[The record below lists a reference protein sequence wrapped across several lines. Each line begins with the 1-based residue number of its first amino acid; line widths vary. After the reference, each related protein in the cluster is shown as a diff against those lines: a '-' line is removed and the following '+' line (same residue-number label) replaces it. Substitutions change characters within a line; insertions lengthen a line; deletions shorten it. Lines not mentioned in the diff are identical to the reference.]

1 MQYFRKIGLVLIAA
15 CAFSGSIPAFAAGT
29 DAGSSVVNSVTLD
42 YTVAGGAPIS
52 ETAAATFVVDRKLA
66 LNVTATDTN
75 YVSIAP
81 GQEFTGQTGV
91 PALNFTVTNNG
102 NDDTSV
108 LLGVIDQNGVGSGG
122 FAGPP
127 TGAGPFPFFD
137 DDAILVAIDT
147 DGNGLYDDGVDTVL
161 TPIGSNL
168 YDLDAALGT
177 QLLEDATTTI
187 LVVADVP
194 AAAAADEIAT
204 YTLVA
209 GHYTGPQLPVG
220 GDDNGNDAPGFS
232 GATDV
237 VDDPATVQVVFAD
250 TGLNDPEDLVFDF
263 NNSTGGTTTDVASN
277 GQDSDTSAY
286 IVLSTGV
293 LLVKTSQT
301 VWDPVSNLQF
311 YDAAGGLSGDNPK
324 AIPGAVVM
332 YVIAAKN
339 GEPTGAAPATLSFLR
354 DNVPTPAVSVGNT
367 GSATINTPTSLTID
381 VDPSPNVDNVV
392 FTLPGSIDDGQVT
405 VVSCQNTNT
414 TQAFAADPNEIDVTA
429 ATLGTCQG
437 QETAFVLYFVTIND
451 AI

>member
-1 MQYFRKIGLVLIAA
+1 M
-15 CAFSGSIPAFAAGT
+15 
-29 DAGSSVVNSVTLD
+29 
-42 YTVAGGAPIS
+42 
-52 ETAAATFVVDRKLA
+52 
-66 LNVTATDTN
+66 
-75 YVSIAP
+75 
-81 GQEFTGQTGV
+81 
-91 PALNFTVTNNG
+91 
-102 NDDTSV
+102 
-108 LLGVIDQNGVGSGG
+108 IDQNGVGSGG

-127 TGAGPFPFFD
+127 TGGGPYPFFD
-137 DDAILVAIDT
+137 EDAILVAIDT

-168 YDLDAALGT
+168 YDLDAALGS
-177 QLLEDATTTI
+177 QLLEDDTTTV

-194 AAAAADEIAT
+194 ASAAADEIAT

-209 GHYTGPQLPVG
+209 GHYTGAQVPVA

-250 TGLNDPEDLVFDF
+250 AGFNASEDLVFDF
-263 NNSTGGTTTDVASN
+263 NNATGGTTTDVASN

-286 IVLSTGV
+286 IILSTGV

-311 YDAAGGLSGDNPK
+311 YDAAGALSGDNPK

-339 GEPTGAAPATLSFLR
+339 GEPLGAAPATLSFLR
-354 DNVPTPAVSVGNT
+354 DNVPTPAVSLGNT
-367 GSATINTPTSLTID
+367 GSAVINTPTSLTID
-381 VDPSPNVDNVV
+381 VDPSANVDNVV
-392 FTLPGSIDDGQVT
+392 FTLPGSIDDDQVT
-405 VVSCQNTNT
+405 VVNCQSSNS
-414 TQAFAADPNEIDVTA
+414 TQAYAADPNEIDVTS

>member
-1 MQYFRKIGLVLIAA
+1 MQYFRNIRLVLIIA
-15 CAFSGSIPAFAAGT
+15 CASVGSNLAFAAGT
-29 DAGSSVVNSVTLD
+29 DAGSSVVNSVTLE

-52 ETAAATFVVDRKLA
+52 EIADATFVVDRKLA
-66 LNVTATDTN
+66 LNVTATDVN

-91 PALNFTVTNNG
+91 PALNFTVSNNG

-108 LLGVIDQNGVGSGG
+108 LLGVVDQNGVGSSG

-127 TGAGPFPFFD
+127 TGGGPYPFFD
-137 DDAILVAIDT
+137 EDALLVAIDT

-161 TPIGSNL
+161 TAIGSNL
-168 YDLDAALGT
+168 YDLDAALGA
-177 QLLEDATTTI
+177 QLLEDDTVTI

-194 AAAAADEIAT
+194 ASAAADEIAT

-209 GHYTGPQLPVG
+209 GHYTGAQVPVA

-250 TGLNDPEDLVFDF
+250 AGFNSSEDLVFDF
-263 NNSTGGTTTDVASN
+263 NNSTGGTTTDVANN

-286 IVLSTGV
+286 IILSTGV
-293 LLVKTSQT
+293 FLVKTSQT
-301 VWDPVSNLQF
+301 VWDPVSDLQF
-311 YDAAGGLSGDNPK
+311 YDAAGAVSGDNPK

-339 GEPTGAAPATLSFLR
+339 AEPLGAAPAGECR
-354 DNVPTPAVSVGNT
+354 QR
-367 GSATINTPTSLTID
+367 
-381 VDPSPNVDNVV
+381 
-392 FTLPGSIDDGQVT
+392 SIHASRFD
-405 VVSCQNTNT
+405 
-414 TQAFAADPNEIDVTA
+414 
-429 ATLGTCQG
+429 
-437 QETAFVLYFVTIND
+437 
-451 AI
+451 